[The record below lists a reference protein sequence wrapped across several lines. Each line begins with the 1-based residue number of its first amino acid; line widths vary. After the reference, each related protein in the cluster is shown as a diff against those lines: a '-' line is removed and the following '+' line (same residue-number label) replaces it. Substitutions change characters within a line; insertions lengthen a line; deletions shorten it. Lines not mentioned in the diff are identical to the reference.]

1 MAHLK
6 IYPLPLMKLKS
17 ARGILTYLVNMGDP
31 VETVASIWYIEGTR
45 ERIVIDAGGSAE
57 MMIRRGYP
65 VEHISSP
72 ADALKRIGITPEQIN
87 VVICTHLHNDHMELG
102 HVYRNAKF
110 IIQKA
115 ELEANADPHPL
126 EAPRC
131 VPKLLLEKLNFDI
144 VEGDAEI
151 VEGVRVL
158 FTPGHTRGGQ
168 SVAVD
173 TEKGKVVVS
182 GLCTLR
188 DNFEPPEPINKIMPV
203 IPPGIHL
210 DAREAFDSLKRIKQV
225 ADIIVPLHDGEF
237 AFKKTI
243 P

>member
-1 MAHLK
+1 M
-6 IYPLPLMKLKS
+6 
-17 ARGILTYLVNMGDP
+17 
-31 VETVASIWYIEGTR
+31 
-45 ERIVIDAGGSAE
+45 
-57 MMIRRGYP
+57 
-65 VEHISSP
+65 
-72 ADALKRIGITPEQIN
+72 
-87 VVICTHLHNDHMELG
+87 
-102 HVYRNAKF
+102 
-110 IIQKA
+110 
-115 ELEANADPHPL
+115 
-126 EAPRC
+126 
-131 VPKLLLEKLNFDI
+131 NFDV

-173 TEKGKVVVS
+173 TEKGRVVVS

-210 DAREAFDSLKRIKQV
+210 DAREAFESLTRIKQV